1 MRSQDRATARRQLD
15 KRLSQLPGADAFVRP
30 PRGWIKAIREALGM
44 TTKQLAQRLGV
55 VQSRV
60 VAIEKVETSGSIT
73 LDSLERVAQALDCRL
88 VYMMVPRRSLQD
100 LVEERAVALAKM
112 RLAATGHSMK
122 LEAQDVDAQDERA
135 LLKALT
141 DKIIA
146 QGGSAIWD
154 NP

>member
-1 MRSQDRATARRQLD
+1 MRFRERATARRQLD
-15 KRLSQLPGADAFVRP
+15 KRFSQLPGADPFMRP
-30 PRGWIKAIREALGM
+30 PRGWIKAIREAIGM

-60 VAIEKVETSGSIT
+60 VAIEKAETSGSIT
-73 LDSLERVAQALDCRL
+73 LDSLERAAQALDCRL
-88 VYMMVPRRSLQD
+88 VYMLVPRRPLQD
-100 LVEERAVALAKM
+100 LVEQRAEALAKT
-112 RLAATGHSMK
+112 RLATTGHSMK

-146 QGGSAIWD
+146 QGGSAIWED
-154 NP
+154 A